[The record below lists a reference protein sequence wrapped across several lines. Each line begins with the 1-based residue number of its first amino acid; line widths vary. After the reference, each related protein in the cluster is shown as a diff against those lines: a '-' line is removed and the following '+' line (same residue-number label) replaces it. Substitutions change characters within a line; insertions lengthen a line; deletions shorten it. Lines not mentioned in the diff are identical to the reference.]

1 MIHIEERITS
11 KVPGITS
18 VFISFDYN
26 KEIVDEMKQIPC
38 YNFSKRTKEWEVPI
52 VYLSQV
58 IDRLTCFDDIELKCC
73 NIELPEFK
81 QFDLGPYKTTPFD
94 YQLEGINYGLNN
106 PRWLLLDPPGLGK
119 TLQLTY
125 LAEELYKRG
134 EVSHCL
140 VICGINT
147 LKLNWKKEILKHSNL
162 SCKILG
168 EYTTKK
174 GKVNYGGIDK
184 RLEQLNSPIEEFFV
198 ITNVETLRDDRIID
212 SLLHNKYN
220 KFDMMIVDEI
230 HKCKGATS
238 QQGSN
243 LLKLKAKYMIGAT
256 GTLLLNN
263 PLDAYVPLNWIGVD
277 HSTKSNFENY
287 YQMKS
292 NGIVKEFIGYRNLD
306 TLKKQLELFSLRRPK
321 SLLNLPEKNII
332 YEYIEMEDS
341 QKTFYKQIVDGVKDE
356 VDKIVLKPSAVLSLI
371 LRLRQVTASPSILT
385 SKPIPSAKLDRACDL
400 CEEIISNGEKVVI
413 FSTFKET
420 IAELEKRLA
429 QYHPLIGTGDIPDD
443 IISNNNVK
451 FQEDD
456 AYKLFIGTWQKCG
469 TGLTLTAATNLI
481 FIDTPYTDGAFQQA
495 CDRIYRIG
503 TQKPVFIY
511 VLITEGTVDE
521 RVKEIVEDKEAISN
535 YILDGEITEKSL
547 SSLQKYIQEL

>member
-18 VFISFDYN
+18 VFVSFDYN

-58 IDRLTCFDDIELKCC
+58 IDRLTCFDDIALKCC

-198 ITNVETLRDDRIID
+198 ITNVETLRDDRIIG
-212 SLLHNKYN
+212 SLLHNKCN

-263 PLDAYVPLNWIGVD
+263 PLDAYVPLNWIGAD

-321 SLLNLPEKNII
+321 SLLNLPEKNIF

-356 VDKIVLKPSAVLSLI
+356 VEKIVLKPSAVLSLI

>member
-1 MIHIEERITS
+1 MIHIEERVTS

-18 VFISFDYN
+18 VFVSFDYN

-58 IDRLTCFDDIELKCC
+58 IDRLTCFDDIALKCC
-73 NIELPEFK
+73 DIELPEFK

-174 GKVNYGGIDK
+174 GKVNYDGIDK

-243 LLKLKAKYMIGAT
+243 LLKLKAKYMVGAT

-277 HSTKSNFENY
+277 RSTKSNFENY

-456 AYKLFIGTWQKCG
+456 DYKLFIGTWQKCG

>member
-1 MIHIEERITS
+1 MIHIEERVTS

-18 VFISFDYN
+18 VFVSFDYN

-429 QYHPLIGTGDIPDD
+429 QYHPLVGTGDIPDD

>member
-1 MIHIEERITS
+1 MIHIEERVTS

-18 VFISFDYN
+18 VFVSFDYN

-58 IDRLTCFDDIELKCC
+58 IDRLTCFDDITLKCC

-81 QFDLGPYKTTPFD
+81 QFDLGPYKTTPFE

-456 AYKLFIGTWQKCG
+456 ACKLFIGTWQKCG

>member
-18 VFISFDYN
+18 VFVSFDYN

-58 IDRLTCFDDIELKCC
+58 IDRLTCFDDIALKCC

>member
-18 VFISFDYN
+18 VFVSFDYN

-58 IDRLTCFDDIELKCC
+58 IDRLTCFDDIALKCC

-198 ITNVETLRDDRIID
+198 ITNVETLRDDRIIG
-212 SLLHNKYN
+212 SLLHNKCN

-263 PLDAYVPLNWIGVD
+263 PLDAYVPLNWIGAD

-321 SLLNLPEKNII
+321 SLLNLPEKNIN

>member
-18 VFISFDYN
+18 VFVSFDYN

-58 IDRLTCFDDIELKCC
+58 IDRLTCFDDIALKCC

-198 ITNVETLRDDRIID
+198 ITNVETLRDDRIIG
-212 SLLHNKYN
+212 SLLHNKCN

-263 PLDAYVPLNWIGVD
+263 PLDAYVPLNWIGAD

>member
-18 VFISFDYN
+18 VFVSFDYN

-58 IDRLTCFDDIELKCC
+58 IDRLTCFDDIALKCC

-198 ITNVETLRDDRIID
+198 ITNVETLRDDRIIG
-212 SLLHNKYN
+212 SLLHNKCN

-263 PLDAYVPLNWIGVD
+263 PLDAYVPLNWIGAD

-341 QKTFYKQIVDGVKDE
+341 QKSFFKQIVDGVKDE

>member
-1 MIHIEERITS
+1 MIHIEERVTS

-18 VFISFDYN
+18 VFVSFDYN

-58 IDRLTCFDDIELKCC
+58 IDRLTCFDDIALKCC

-243 LLKLKAKYMIGAT
+243 LLKLKAKYMVGAT

>member
-18 VFISFDYN
+18 VFVSFDYN

-52 VYLSQV
+52 IYLSQV
-58 IDRLTCFDDIELKCC
+58 IDRLTCFDDIALKCC
-73 NIELPEFK
+73 NIEFPEFK

-125 LAEELYKRG
+125 LAEELYKQG

-184 RLEQLNSPIEEFFV
+184 RLEQLDSPIEEFFV
-198 ITNVETLRDDRIID
+198 ITNVETLRDDRIIN
-212 SLLHNKYN
+212 SLLHNKHN

-230 HKCKGATS
+230 HKCKGSTS

-263 PLDAYVPLNWIGVD
+263 PLDAYVPLNWIGAD
-277 HSTKSNFENY
+277 NSTKSNFENY

-420 IAELEKRLA
+420 IVELEKRLA

-456 AYKLFIGTWQKCG
+456 TCKLFIGTWQKCG

>member
-1 MIHIEERITS
+1 MIHIEERVTS

-18 VFISFDYN
+18 VFVSFDYN

-58 IDRLTCFDDIELKCC
+58 IDRLTCFDDIALKCC

-81 QFDLGPYKTTPFD
+81 QFDLGPYKTTPFE

-243 LLKLKAKYMIGAT
+243 LLKLKAKYMVGAT

-456 AYKLFIGTWQKCG
+456 ACKLFIGTWQKCG

>member
-1 MIHIEERITS
+1 
-11 KVPGITS
+11 
-18 VFISFDYN
+18 
-26 KEIVDEMKQIPC
+26 
-38 YNFSKRTKEWEVPI
+38 
-52 VYLSQV
+52 
-58 IDRLTCFDDIELKCC
+58 
-73 NIELPEFK
+73 
-81 QFDLGPYKTTPFD
+81 
-94 YQLEGINYGLNN
+94 
-106 PRWLLLDPPGLGK
+106 
-119 TLQLTY
+119 
-125 LAEELYKRG
+125 
-134 EVSHCL
+134 
-140 VICGINT
+140 
-147 LKLNWKKEILKHSNL
+147 
-162 SCKILG
+162 
-168 EYTTKK
+168 
-174 GKVNYGGIDK
+174 
-184 RLEQLNSPIEEFFV
+184 
-198 ITNVETLRDDRIID
+198 
-212 SLLHNKYN
+212 
-220 KFDMMIVDEI
+220 
-230 HKCKGATS
+230 
-238 QQGSN
+238 
-243 LLKLKAKYMIGAT
+243 
-256 GTLLLNN
+256 
-263 PLDAYVPLNWIGVD
+263 
-277 HSTKSNFENY
+277 
-287 YQMKS
+287 
-292 NGIVKEFIGYRNLD
+292 
-306 TLKKQLELFSLRRPK
+306 
-321 SLLNLPEKNII
+321 
-332 YEYIEMEDS
+332 MEDS

>member
-1 MIHIEERITS
+1 MIHIEERVTS

-18 VFISFDYN
+18 VFVSFDYN

-58 IDRLTCFDDIELKCC
+58 IDRLTCFDDIALKCC

-263 PLDAYVPLNWIGVD
+263 PLDAYVPLNWVGVD

>member
-1 MIHIEERITS
+1 M
-11 KVPGITS
+11 
-18 VFISFDYN
+18 
-26 KEIVDEMKQIPC
+26 
-38 YNFSKRTKEWEVPI
+38 
-52 VYLSQV
+52 
-58 IDRLTCFDDIELKCC
+58 
-73 NIELPEFK
+73 
-81 QFDLGPYKTTPFD
+81 
-94 YQLEGINYGLNN
+94 
-106 PRWLLLDPPGLGK
+106 
-119 TLQLTY
+119 
-125 LAEELYKRG
+125 
-134 EVSHCL
+134 
-140 VICGINT
+140 
-147 LKLNWKKEILKHSNL
+147 KLNWKKEILKHSNL

-212 SLLHNKYN
+212 ALLYNKYN

-243 LLKLKAKYMIGAT
+243 LLKLKAKYMVGAT

-400 CEEIISNGEKVVI
+400 CAEIISNGEKVVI

>member
-1 MIHIEERITS
+1 MIHIEERVTS

-18 VFISFDYN
+18 VFVSFDYN

-38 YNFSKRTKEWEVPI
+38 YNFSKHTKEWEVPI

-58 IDRLTCFDDIELKCC
+58 IDRLTCFDDIALKCC

-81 QFDLGPYKTTPFD
+81 QFDLGPYKTTPFE

>member
-1 MIHIEERITS
+1 MIHIEERVTS

-18 VFISFDYN
+18 VFVSFDYN

-58 IDRLTCFDDIELKCC
+58 IDRLTCFDDIALKCC

-81 QFDLGPYKTTPFD
+81 QFDLGPYKTTPFE